1 MDTDASREPENG
13 LHNRRIT
20 RAIIGQF
27 FAVYNELGSGF
38 LESVYRN
45 ALSVAL
51 DECGVRNVRE
61 APLDVFFR
69 GARVGQFRTD
79 LLVDACVVVETKVA
93 RVIDRAH
100 EGQLLNY
107 LRASRI
113 ETGLILNFGPKASFR
128 RLIYTNDRKT
138 FPR

>member
-1 MDTDASREPENG
+1 MGTDAAPEPKDG

-20 RAIIGQF
+20 QAIIGQF

-38 LESVYRN
+38 VESVYRN

-51 DECGVRNVRE
+51 DQCGVRNVRE

-79 LLVDACVVVETKVA
+79 VLVDDCVVVETKVA
-93 RVIDRAH
+93 PTIERAH

-113 ETGLILNFGPKASFR
+113 ETGLILNFGPKATFR

-138 FPR
+138 SAR